1 MFELRVEPMRKE
13 DVLVDRRKSPDYQQ
27 ISGHVDKNLVRQF
40 KTFCTSEDITI
51 AEALEQAMAMFLNS
65 KGVTPDI
72 KAKE

>member
-1 MFELRVEPMRKE
+1 MQKE

-51 AEALEQAMAMFLNS
+51 AEALEQAMAAYLES
-65 KGVTPDI
+65 KGVKPQLKSSEGDNQ
-72 KAKE
+72 A